1 LHIIDKKFIEF
12 IFSNSD
18 EQKTKIYLAAAANGL
33 CMALLMYSLTVG
45 LGDFAENQT
54 VSFRGLIIFAVALAA
69 YYITQ
74 KMGGELVASSMQ
86 RGLTSIEHRITDK
99 LRRMDYAAFSDT
111 DPERIYAAVGGDKY
125 GAVMAARF
133 LLSAMSS
140 IVVVVLT
147 GIYLCTVSI
156 PGALLVGATLVLVL
170 KLRKIIDEKV
180 GARAAED
187 GEATDKY
194 TSSIKDILEG
204 FNELKMNRR
213 RSDALFESEIVPA
226 SERKSERQL
235 TSELLRMQSSILE
248 QVTLFIPL
256 GLTLFVLPLFTEIA
270 PDDLVQIIS
279 ITLIVIWPA
288 YMLVQIGPV
297 SSAAASTIGR
307 LQEIEAKLDESNLE
321 PVTADGV
328 YPAAPQ
334 FTEKIVC
341 KNLTYE
347 YKMRE
352 GDKSPFKLKIPEIYI
367 NYGELVI
374 MRGGNGSGKS
384 TFIRILA
391 GLTSPA
397 DGTITVDG
405 KSKEEIGEAEYRAL
419 FSLVMTD
426 FHLFDKLYGME
437 DLDPAYFRKWVNI
450 LGLEEKFRDISKLPT
465 INLSSG
471 QRKRAALLAAICEKR
486 EVLLLDE
493 VAADFDPYFR
503 EKYYREIL
511 PKLKEEGRTLFIISH
526 DDRFYDIAD
535 RIITMSEGTS
545 V

>member
-1 LHIIDKKFIEF
+1 LHIIDKKFTEF
-12 IFSNSD
+12 IFDNSD
-18 EQKTKIYLAAAANGL
+18 GQKKKIYLAAAANGL

-45 LGDFAENQT
+45 LDDFSANNE
-54 VSFRGLIIFAVALAA
+54 VSFRGLIIFAVTLAA

-74 KMGGELVASSMQ
+74 KIGGEIVSTSMQ
-86 RGLTSIEHRITDK
+86 RGLTSIEYRITDK

-111 DPERIYAAVGGDKY
+111 DPEHIYAAVGGDKY

-140 IVVVVLT
+140 IVVVLLT

-156 PGALLVGATLVLVL
+156 PGALLVAATLVLVL
-170 KLRKIIDEKV
+170 KLRKVIDDKV
-180 GARAAED
+180 GARMTED
-187 GEATDKY
+187 NAATDKF

-213 RSDALFESEIVPA
+213 RSDALFETEIAPA
-226 SERKSERQL
+226 SKKKSERQL
-235 TSELLRMQSSILE
+235 KSELIRMQSSILE

-256 GLTLFVLPLFTEIA
+256 GLTLFVLPMFAETA
-270 PDDLVQIIS
+270 PTDLVKIIS

-297 SSAAASTIGR
+297 STAAADTISR
-307 LQEIEAKLDESNLE
+307 LQSIEEKLDNAHLE
-321 PVTADGV
+321 PLTENDL
-328 YPAAPQ
+328 YPVPPK
-334 FTEKIVC
+334 FDDKIVC
-341 KNLTYE
+341 KNLEYTY
-347 YKMRE
+347 KLRE
-352 GDKSPFKLKIPEIYI
+352 GDKKPFKLTIPEIYI
-367 NYGELVI
+367 NRGELVI

-384 TFIRILA
+384 TFMRLLA
-391 GLTSPA
+391 GLTMPSE
-397 DGTITVDG
+397 GIITIDDIPKT
-405 KSKEEIGEAEYRAL
+405 EIGEAEYRAL

-426 FHLFDKLYGME
+426 FHLFDKLYGMP
-437 DLDPAYFRKWVNI
+437 DLKPEYFNKWVRI
-450 LGLEEKFRDISKLPT
+450 LGLEEMFTDMKKLPT

-471 QRKRAALLAAICEKR
+471 QRKRAALLASICEER
-486 EVLLLDE
+486 EVMLLDE

-511 PKLKEEGRTLFIISH
+511 PLLKKEGKTLFVISH
-526 DDRFYDIAD
+526 DDRYYDIAD

-545 V
+545 S